1 MSDFF
6 DYGED
11 PTKVRRRIHTQGLNI
26 LRAIIEAYNG
36 GTLEDPKKAKTFCT
50 TLALIAEGKVEG
62 SFDEETGLTK
72 WTLVEDQ
79 FKKLTNIA
87 AELLGSKIV
96 KGPWEKSVDT
106 ELE

>member
-62 SFDEETGLTK
+62 HFDEETGLTK
-72 WTLVEDQ
+72 WNLVEDQ